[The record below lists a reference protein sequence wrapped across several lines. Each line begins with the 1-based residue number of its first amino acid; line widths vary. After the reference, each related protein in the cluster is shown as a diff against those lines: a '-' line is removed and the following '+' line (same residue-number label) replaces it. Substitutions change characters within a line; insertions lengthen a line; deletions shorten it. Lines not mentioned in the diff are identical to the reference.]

1 MNSSQ
6 STDRNKND
14 SKSGPQKQHTPK
26 KDQSPT
32 VITLFLFLQTYV
44 ELVSLKDATIC
55 SRYSKR
61 LYWIIS
67 ILAIY
72 RMCTYRMVI
81 NVFYIDLWF
90 VPFKLPFPITVNH
103 FS

>member
-32 VITLFLFLQTYV
+32 VITFSFIPRLAYV
-44 ELVSLKDATIC
+44 ELSLKDEKIC
-55 SRYSKR
+55 VVFTVK
-61 LYWIIS
+61 II
-67 ILAIY
+67 LDYIY
-72 RMCTYRMVI
+72 
-81 NVFYIDLWF
+81 
-90 VPFKLPFPITVNH
+90 
-103 FS
+103 